1 MRKTSDKTGSL
12 AACRLPSTL
21 PSLKESTAMRRA
33 VSTDA
38 GLDKLQEFLLAM
50 TPGDEVSVARAAE
63 ISGLDPKRCD
73 EVLSALMRAGVMMR
87 LQHDAY
93 VRCRLQVFEQRS
105 A

>member
-1 MRKTSDKTGSL
+1 MSIAVCPPIAKERL
-12 AACRLPSTL
+12 AL
-21 PSLKESTAMRRA
+21 RR
-33 VSTDA
+33 SPTIDA

-50 TPGDEVSVARAAE
+50 APGDEVSVARAAE
-63 ISGLDPKRCD
+63 ISGLDRKRCD

-93 VRCRLQVFEQRS
+93 VRCRLQVTEQRS